1 METVVTK
8 SMNGKKSFALTF
20 LNLIYVSIS
29 YLLMLVASFAHKQ
42 NTGHL
47 IFCSVLRYFGCH
59 QPPEL
64 FSGGIKERHNTKWY
78 YIVEPCEGDKSQC
91 LRSLIG
97 VPCLQKLMKLPRK
110 QQGHARNCIVHVHP
124 LLSCLNW
131 RDGRRHCALNQN
143 RPHETP
149 GCIGQAL
156 SSLVFCWMIYH
167 RFIS

>member
-47 IFCSVLRYFGCH
+47 IC
-59 QPPEL
+59 L
-64 FSGGIKERHNTKWY
+64 FGIKIFWVPPATRAIFWWDLAETQRTQCY
-78 YIVEPCEGDKSQC
+78 YVVVVEPCEGDKSQC

-97 VPCLQKLMKLPRK
+97 VACLLK
-110 QQGHARNCIVHVHP
+110 ANE
-124 LLSCLNW
+124 
-131 RDGRRHCALNQN
+131 A
-143 RPHETP
+143 
-149 GCIGQAL
+149 A
-156 SSLVFCWMIYH
+156 
-167 RFIS
+167 